1 MSINIT
7 GQISIKN
14 VNLSAAGGPTPPPPT
29 PVPVPNFTANTTSG
43 NSPLTVAFTDTS
55 TNSPTGWA
63 WDFTN
68 DGSTDSTVQNPTYTY
83 SSPGTYSVKLTATN
97 ANGSA
102 NTVKTN
108 FITVIQ
114 NYSNLFDGSNYL
126 SVADNAAF
134 NVSTGNW
141 TYEAWIYPTGSV
153 GAAGVTFVSKSTS
166 GSFGPVSVG
175 FQGTGGPSGETLIGL
190 CSTSG
195 NDWEIATVTNI
206 TWASLKNKW
215 SHVAF
220 VRNGSTFTL
229 YLNGASV
236 SSTSSG
242 ASLVQNNEPVLIG
255 VTNYPPVPTNFA
267 GYISNLRIVKG
278 TAVYTSNF
286 SVPTSPLTNIS
297 GTSLLTCQSATIV
310 DNSSNAFAITNNNGV
325 TVNSLNPF
333 N

>member
-7 GQISIKN
+7 GIIGVKN
-14 VNLSAAGGPTPPPPT
+14 VNLSAAGGPPPP
-29 PVPVPNFTANTTSG
+29 A
-43 NSPLTVAFTDTS
+43 
-55 TNSPTGWA
+55 
-63 WDFTN
+63 
-68 DGSTDSTVQNPTYTY
+68 
-83 SSPGTYSVKLTATN
+83 
-97 ANGSA
+97 
-102 NTVKTN
+102 
-108 FITVIQ
+108 
-114 NYSNLFDGSNYL
+114 NYSNLFNGSNNFL

-134 NVSTGNW
+134 DVSTGNF
-141 TYEAWIYPTGSV
+141 TTEAWIYPTGDTTPV
-153 GAAGVTFVSKSTS
+153 GRFFLGKANS
-166 GSFGPVSVG
+166 GSFGPFALG
-175 FQGTGGPSGETLIGL
+175 FEGGVDQLIGL
-190 CSTSG
+190 SSISG
-195 NDWEIATVTNI
+195 AGWEIQCLTTGNPN
-206 TWASLKNKW
+206 TSWNTLKNKW

-229 YLNGASV
+229 YLNGVNV

-242 ASLVQNNEPVLIG
+242 ASLVQNNELVTIG
-255 VTNYPPVPTNFA
+255 RTNYPDTNFP

-278 TAVYTSNF
+278 TAVYTGNSF